1 MSTAPKIKHVHY
13 DETCPIMDRDQ
24 IDTLI
29 LGDEGNS
36 DTTLVHE
43 LFDLFVNESAAKL
56 EALPAACA
64 QGDLLELRNI
74 VHFIVGSACHLGL
87 VRLAAFYRAIER
99 AVDEQQ
105 LNDIA
110 EVAAPILREFE
121 LAREAFRADFKLLE
135 TSFASM
141 AVACDWKAINSCFT
155 TGNKKYT
162 PIKFGKHI
170 ASNIPSEKS
179 VTAPSERAD
188 PTTMHAQKSN

>member
-13 DETCPIMDRDQ
+13 DETCPIMDREQ

-29 LGDEGNS
+29 LGDEGNA
-36 DTTLVHE
+36 DTTLARE

-99 AVDEQQ
+99 AVDEEQ
-105 LNDIA
+105 LTDIA
-110 EVAAPILREFE
+110 DVAAPILLEFE
-121 LAREAFRADFKLLE
+121 LAREAFRADFN
-135 TSFASM
+135 F
-141 AVACDWKAINSCFT
+141 
-155 TGNKKYT
+155 
-162 PIKFGKHI
+162 
-170 ASNIPSEKS
+170 
-179 VTAPSERAD
+179 
-188 PTTMHAQKSN
+188 